1 MATPERTRTLGRS
14 VRELFETLL
23 LAACIYLGVQLIV
36 PPYAVDGASMDPTL
50 AHGERLLVNRSVYAH
65 FDTNF
70 LWRLLPWVESSG
82 TNVVYPFDQPGRGD
96 IVVFDPPVPSDQPYI
111 KRVIGVA
118 GDTLRF
124 ADGYV
129 VVNNQRLREPYQ
141 VTAETYCAGAEH
153 CELVVP
159 EGTVYVLGDNR
170 TNSADSRIF
179 GPVRLEAIVG
189 KAWLANWPL
198 DRFGLVPT
206 VSYEP

>member
-1 MATPERTRTLGRS
+1 MTAPERTRTLGRS

-23 LAACIYLGVQLIV
+23 LAACIYLGVQLVV

-50 AHGERLLVNRSVYAH
+50 THGERLLVNRSVYAH
-65 FDTNF
+65 FDTNA
-70 LWRLLPWVESSG
+70 LWRLLPWVESTG
-82 TNVVYPFDQPGRGD
+82 ANVVYPFDQPSRGD

-118 GDTLRF
+118 GDKLRF

-141 VTAETYCAGAEH
+141 MKAETYCAGAEH
-153 CELVVP
+153 CDLVVP
-159 EGTVYVLGDNR
+159 AGTVYVLGDNR
-170 TNSADSRIF
+170 TNSADSRLF

-198 DRFGLVPT
+198 DRFGLVPA

>member
-1 MATPERTRTLGRS
+1 MATPERTRTMSRT

-23 LAACIYLGVQLIV
+23 LAALIYLGVQLIV

-50 AHGERLLVNRSVYAH
+50 TNGERLLVNRSVYAH
-65 FDTNF
+65 FDTNA
-70 LWRLLPWVESSG
+70 LGRLLPWVESSG
-82 TNVVYPFDQPGRGD
+82 ANVVYPFDQPRRGD
-96 IVVFDPPVPSDQPYI
+96 IVVFDPPVASGQPYI

-118 GDTLRF
+118 GDELRF
-124 ADGYV
+124 TGGYV
-129 VVNNQRLREPYQ
+129 IVNNQRLHEPYQ
-141 VTAETYCAGAEH
+141 TAAETFCAGAEY

-159 EGTVYVLGDNR
+159 VGTVYVLGDNR

-206 VSYEP
+206 VDYQP